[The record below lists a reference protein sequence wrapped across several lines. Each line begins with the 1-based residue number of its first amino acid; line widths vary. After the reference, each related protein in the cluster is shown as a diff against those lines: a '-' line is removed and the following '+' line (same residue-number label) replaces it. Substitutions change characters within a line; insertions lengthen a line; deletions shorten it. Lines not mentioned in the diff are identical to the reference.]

1 MYQELNDYLEFK
13 SMKYIMPEKAGPLKD
28 DMQTFKA
35 KGQLARNKLYRVIKS
50 LRTTYGWL

>member
-1 MYQELNDYLEFK
+1 MYQELNDYLEFQ

-35 KGQLARNKLYRVIKS
+35 KGQLARNRIALQSYQEP
-50 LRTTYGWL
+50 